1 MRHRASTCE
10 GQNIT
15 DRSPARQAPRRADE
29 LDTHTLITGLAP
41 PPIPKHVKKL
51 LFHHVEFAREP
62 DAGNVRRSR
71 SDNSFVD
78 LRSTDPDTVIIPMM
92 ARKYLQELALRRADR
107 LRRNQPTLHMGDRPV
122 NKDTLP
128 SMIQDPRVLEACL
141 KTLAIGV
148 FDRQEAEKLA
158 QLVHILLQERQE
170 LQKDRITLKE
180 SQDRRQLRINNLMT
194 ELREKKQEC
203 LDYRQTMVAQS
214 QVHKAA
220 TDQQTSTTPETTA
233 ELPVRSPRAETPV
246 ARPHVPDQEGGVP
259 TKPRKKLLPDPEVLT
274 DGKKPDYDTWEIK
287 MRAKLR
293 HESFQYNTE
302 ELCIDYIFSRCS
314 GRAADILAV
323 GLEPGLYMIATSEE
337 AFETLSAQSEIVIVR
352 NAPVSTSWPFN
363 SRKVE
368 TITLSS
374 PTSCTWPSEP
384 VSRKT
389 GSSRNSP

>member
-1 MRHRASTCE
+1 MPGTFV
-10 GQNIT
+10 
-15 DRSPARQAPRRADE
+15 D
-29 LDTHTLITGLAP
+29 
-41 PPIPKHVKKL
+41 
-51 LFHHVEFAREP
+51 P
-62 DAGNVRRSR
+62 DP
-71 SDNSFVD
+71 DNSFVD
-78 LRSTDPDTVIIPMM
+78 LRSTDPDTVINPDDGEE
-92 ARKYLQELALRRADR
+92 YLQELALRRADR

-158 QLVHILLQERQE
+158 QLVHTLLQERQE

-203 LDYRQTMVAQS
+203 LDYRQTMVALS

-337 AFETLSAQSEIVIVR
+337 AFETLGAQFRDRHREERARLDFTALQLKEGGDYHAFFTDFMHLAKRARITEDRFKQEFAMKLPRVLGIQVAGLERS
-352 NAPVSTSWPFN
+352 NA
-363 SRKVE
+363 
-368 TITLSS
+368 ITF
-374 PTSCTWPSEP
+374 TE
-384 VSRKT
+384 
-389 GSSRNSP
+389 